1 LNTSLKLTGPSLAE
15 KILQA
20 ECECQWHSGWQYMIS
35 VDVQLASDPR
45 LQLEVEGEGERR
57 GPMGLG
63 A

>member
-1 LNTSLKLTGPSLAE
+1 
-15 KILQA
+15 
-20 ECECQWHSGWQYMIS
+20 MIS
-35 VDVQLASDPR
+35 VDVQLASDLR